1 MDYTPDLLDPGS
13 PDIPVSMSN
22 SDPKPPPENPLTNI
36 LVNVLVP
43 IVALTMMS
51 DDPAILEKLQAEGVD
66 AKDPRPWHLGPVKS
80 LAIALALPLCYGVWF
95 FFRHRR
101 LNFFSVVGLA
111 SVLLTGGLTLYLWQ
125 EDGSVRS
132 NAPTLFGIKEG
143 SIPLILGLAIFGS
156 HWTKTPLLRTFLYSP
171 QIFDIGKIERV
182 VEEKKSGEAY
192 RKLLFLCTIL
202 FSASFLV
209 STLANFFLAQ
219 HFLGDIDFNDK
230 LEARRQYNNGV
241 GKLTFWGFIAIGVPI
256 LVILMFVMWHLVKG
270 IRRITGLDTE
280 EILMPR

>member
-1 MDYTPDLLDPGS
+1 
-13 PDIPVSMSN
+13 MSD
-22 SDPKPPPENPLTNI
+22 STPKPPQENPLTNI

-43 IVALTMMS
+43 ILALTMMS
-51 DDPAILEKLQAEGVD
+51 DDPAILEKLQAEGVE

-80 LAIALALPLCYGVWF
+80 LAIALALPIFYGVWF
-95 FFRHRR
+95 FLRHRR

-143 SIPLILGLAIFGS
+143 SIPLILGLAIFVS

-182 VEEKKSGEAY
+182 IAEKQSGEAY

-202 FSASFLV
+202 FSVSFLI

-270 IRRITGLDTE
+270 LRRITGLDTE
-280 EILMPR
+280 EILLPR

>member
-1 MDYTPDLLDPGS
+1 
-13 PDIPVSMSN
+13 MS
-22 SDPKPPPENPLTNI
+22 DVDAKPPQENPLTNI

-51 DDPAILEKLQAEGVD
+51 DDPAILKDLQEAGGE
-66 AKDPRPWHLGPVKS
+66 AKEPRPWHLGPVN
-80 LAIALALPLCYGVWF
+80 AMIIALALPVCYGLWF
-95 FFRHRR
+95 FFRHRK
-101 LNFFSVVGLA
+101 LNFFSVIGLV
-111 SVLLTGGLTLYLWQ
+111 SVLLTGGLTVYLWK
-125 EDGSVRS
+125 DGGVHP

-156 HWTKTPLLRTFLYSP
+156 HWTKTPLLNTFLYSP

-182 VEEKKSGEAY
+182 VEERNAKEGY
-192 RKLLFLCTIL
+192 GRILFTCTIF

-209 STLANFFLAQ
+209 STVANFFLAQ
-219 HFLGDIDFNDK
+219 HFLGDINFDNK

-270 IRRITGLDTE
+270 IKRLTGLDTE
-280 EILMPR
+280 EILLPR

>member
-1 MDYTPDLLDPGS
+1 
-13 PDIPVSMSN
+13 MSEAN
-22 SDPKPPPENPLTNI
+22 RKPPQENPLTNI

-43 IVALTMMS
+43 IMALTMMS
-51 DDPAILEKLQAEGVD
+51 DSPETLELLRQQGVD
-66 AKDPRPWHLGPVKS
+66 VKEAKPWHLGPVKA
-80 LAIALALPLCYGVWF
+80 LIIALALPVCYGLWF
-95 FFRHRR
+95 FFQHRK
-101 LNFFSVVGLA
+101 LNFFSVVGLT

-143 SIPLILGLAIFGS
+143 SIPLILGLAIFVS

-171 QIFDIGKIERV
+171 QIFDIGKIERI
-182 VEEKKSGEAY
+182 VEEKQSGEGY
-192 RKLLFLCTIL
+192 RKLLFLCTAF
-202 FSASFLV
+202 FSASFLI

-256 LVILMFVMWHLVKG
+256 LVILMFVMWHLVRGLK
-270 IRRITGLDTE
+270 RITGLGTE
-280 EILMPR
+280 EILLPR

>member
-1 MDYTPDLLDPGS
+1 
-13 PDIPVSMSN
+13 MSD
-22 SDPKPPPENPLTNI
+22 STPKPPQENPLTNI

-43 IVALTMMS
+43 ILALTMMS
-51 DDPAILEKLQAEGVD
+51 DDPAILEKLQAEGVE

-80 LAIALALPLCYGVWF
+80 LAIALALPICYGVWF
-95 FFRHRR
+95 FLRHRR

-143 SIPLILGLAIFGS
+143 SIPLILGLAIFVS

-182 VEEKKSGEAY
+182 VAEKQSGEAY

-202 FSASFLV
+202 FSVSFLI
-209 STLANFFLAQ
+209 STLANFFSRSA
-219 HFLGDIDFNDK
+219 FS
-230 LEARRQYNNGV
+230 
-241 GKLTFWGFIAIGVPI
+241 W
-256 LVILMFVMWHLVKG
+256 
-270 IRRITGLDTE
+270 
-280 EILMPR
+280 

>member
-1 MDYTPDLLDPGS
+1 
-13 PDIPVSMSN
+13 MSD
-22 SDPKPPPENPLTNI
+22 STPKPPQENPLTNI

-43 IVALTMMS
+43 ILALTMMS

-80 LAIALALPLCYGVWF
+80 LVIALALPICYGVWF
-95 FFRHRR
+95 FLRHRR

-143 SIPLILGLAIFGS
+143 SIPLILGLAIFVS

-182 VEEKKSGEAY
+182 VAEKQSGEAY
-192 RKLLFLCTIL
+192 RKLLFLCTVL
-202 FSASFLV
+202 LG
-209 STLANFFLAQ
+209 LRAQ
-219 HFLGDIDFNDK
+219 GEPLTS
-230 LEARRQYNNGV
+230 LEAEHN
-241 GKLTFWGFIAIGVPI
+241 
-256 LVILMFVMWHLVKG
+256 LMVN
-270 IRRITGLDTE
+270 
-280 EILMPR
+280 

>member
-1 MDYTPDLLDPGS
+1 MPDADA
-13 PDIPVSMSN
+13 
-22 SDPKPPPENPLTNI
+22 KPPQENPLTNI

-51 DDPAILEKLQAEGVD
+51 DDPAILEQLRADGVD
-66 AKDPRPWHLGPVKS
+66 AKEPRLWHLGPVKA
-80 LAIALALPLCYGVWF
+80 LIIALTLPICYGIWF
-95 FFRHRR
+95 FCRHRK
-101 LNFFSVVGLA
+101 LNFFSVIGLI

-156 HWTKTPLLRTFLYSP
+156 HWTKTPLLNTFLYSP
-171 QIFDIGKIERV
+171 QIFDISKIERL
-182 VEEKKSGEAY
+182 VEERDAKEGYA
-192 RKLLFLCTIL
+192 RLLFTCTIF

-209 STLANFFLAQ
+209 STIANFLLAQ
-219 HFLGDIDFNDK
+219 HFLGDINFSDK
-230 LEARRQYNNGV
+230 LEARREYNNGV

-270 IRRITGLDTE
+270 IKKLTGLETE
-280 EILMPR
+280 EILLPR

>member
-1 MDYTPDLLDPGS
+1 
-13 PDIPVSMSN
+13 MSDAD
-22 SDPKPPPENPLTNI
+22 SKPPPENPLTNI

-95 FFRHRR
+95 FLRHRR

-171 QIFDIGKIERV
+171 QIFDIVKIERV
-182 VEEKKSGEAY
+182 VEENKSREAY

-209 STLANFFLAQ
+209 STLANFFL
-219 HFLGDIDFNDK
+219 
-230 LEARRQYNNGV
+230 
-241 GKLTFWGFIAIGVPI
+241 
-256 LVILMFVMWHLVKG
+256 
-270 IRRITGLDTE
+270 
-280 EILMPR
+280 

>member
-1 MDYTPDLLDPGS
+1 
-13 PDIPVSMSN
+13 MSDAA
-22 SDPKPPPENPLTNI
+22 SKPPQENPLTNI

-43 IVALTMMS
+43 IMALTMMS
-51 DDPAILEKLQAEGVD
+51 DDPAILEKLQAEGID
-66 AKDPRPWHLGPVKS
+66 AKEPRPWHLGPVKA
-80 LAIALALPLCYGVWF
+80 LIIALALPLCYGLWF

-101 LNFFSVVGLA
+101 LNFFSVVGLT

-156 HWTKTPLLRTFLYSP
+156 HWTKNPLLNTFLYSP
-171 QIFDIGKIERV
+171 QIFDIGKIERAV
-182 VEEKKSGEAY
+182 QERDAGQGYK
-192 RKLLFLCTIL
+192 RLLFTCTIL

-270 IRRITGLDTE
+270 IKRLTGLDTE